1 MDKNTS
7 YFDKMKKNLE
17 ANYMKLA
24 EQTIAAVAKVKDD
37 EINSLKNENM
47 HLREENAK
55 LRSASVKV
63 N

>member
-1 MDKNTS
+1 
-7 YFDKMKKNLE
+7 MKKNLE